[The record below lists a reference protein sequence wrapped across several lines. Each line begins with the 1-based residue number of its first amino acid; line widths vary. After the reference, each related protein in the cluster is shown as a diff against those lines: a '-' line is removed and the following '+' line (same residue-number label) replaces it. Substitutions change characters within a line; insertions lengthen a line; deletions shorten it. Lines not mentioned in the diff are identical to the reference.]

1 MTGLLQKVKNRI
13 QDKLRQRKGVTVVFA
28 LVVFMI
34 AALISTTIVNVSLAN
49 LSRANSRKS
58 NEQARL
64 AVVSATKYL
73 ESDELDE
80 PALKTALGA
89 LTAADI
95 GQVWTVKVNDTAA
108 DAALSTT
115 ITWTD
120 ITPGSVLTA
129 VVQSG
134 DYRVQIRMN
143 YSGSKWNITRLK
155 KF

>member
-73 ESDELDE
+73 ESDET
-80 PALKTALGA
+80 ALKTALGT
-89 LTAADI
+89 LDAADT

-120 ITPGSVLTA
+120 ITPGSALTA